1 MESLAIA
8 AAVVFLTVAL
18 SGPLALLATST
29 GFIYIGGTVGLVA
42 IASGLW
48 FASVMHAGI
57 GWVGLA
63 SASMGAWCVLQAWR
77 GNRPE

>member
-1 MESLAIA
+1 MESLALLA
-8 AAVVFLTVAL
+8 AIVFLTVAL

-29 GFIYIGGTVGLVA
+29 GFIYIGGTIGLFAV
-42 IASGLW
+42 ASGLW

-63 SASMGAWCVLQAWR
+63 SAALGAWCVLQAYR
-77 GNRPE
+77 GRRPE